1 MLEDN
6 ISSRYIYYNKEAYS
20 KMILQLLRA
29 DIASKSKDIELS
41 NFLFFKTKSQWNRMS
56 HPSLLLVNHLGEPMF
71 LR

>member
-20 KMILQLLRA
+20 KIITLRI
-29 DIASKSKDIELS
+29 DIASKSKDIEPS
-41 NFLFFKTKSQWNRMS
+41 NFLFFETKSQWNKMS

-71 LR
+71 LP